1 MKKFVVAL
9 MVAMS
14 VMMFGSEPVKAFAF
28 TSPDQI
34 QAADVTIDMNHMEK
48 EIVRKSVWLWNH
60 YPYQNIK
67 VMRVGHGITNDGC
80 LSFTV
85 AAMVDGKE
93 MVEHGSYDY
102 DETVELFNDMN
113 VRYAL
118 GQLNIWQEW

>member
-1 MKKFVVAL
+1 MKKIFVAL

-14 VMMFGSEPVKAFAF
+14 VMFGSEPVKAFAF
-28 TSPDQI
+28 VSPDQI
-34 QAADVTIDMNHMEK
+34 QAENTIDMKYMEK

-85 AAMVDGKE
+85 AAIVDGKE
-93 MVEHGSYDY
+93 MVEHWSYDY

-113 VRYAL
+113 IRYTL

>member
-9 MVAMS
+9 MVAIS
-14 VMMFGSEPVKAFAF
+14 VMMVGEPAKAFAF

-34 QAADVTIDMNHMEK
+34 QAAENTIDMKYMEK

-60 YPYQNIK
+60 YPYQNVK

-85 AAMVDGKE
+85 AAMIDGE
-93 MVEHGSYDY
+93 EVVEHWSYDY

-113 VRYAL
+113 VRYTL

>member
-1 MKKFVVAL
+1 MKKIFVAL

-14 VMMFGSEPVKAFAF
+14 VMFGSEPVKAFAF

-34 QAADVTIDMNHMEK
+34 QAAENTIDMKYMEK

-67 VMRVGHGITNDGC
+67 VMRVGHGITNDGY

-85 AAMVDGKE
+85 AAMIDGE
-93 MVEHGSYDY
+93 EVVEHWSYDY

-113 VRYAL
+113 IRYTL